1 MADLVLQCVREGRG
15 GRAWAQEWV
24 PAAAA
29 RLSPPG
35 LEARR
40 SRVIAAGG
48 ACAAVA
54 NLQTDGPRAA
64 QGVRVSEGPS
74 PGAAAILLG
83 AIIGE
88 AGEWWRVGA
97 DVPDGTYALL
107 RFDDAGVELVS
118 DGAATR
124 TLWYVYD
131 EQRFLAS
138 TSQRALVMLLGSLDL
153 DAQAVA
159 WLHSSG
165 TLGPEG
171 SWDRRVRR
179 LAPDSSVRL
188 QRRTWRVTTHERPVA
203 FEPVARSRREH
214 LGLLRE
220 ALIESCGSMD
230 IDPARWVLTL
240 SGGVDSRTVL
250 ASMVAAGTRPRCL
263 TWTTRAS
270 LRDPFSD
277 AAIARL
283 AARRFHAPHRL
294 VCLDN
299 AADMAIAVQRF
310 VELGEARTDQF
321 GGYMDGGAMWRAACE
336 SGLYGVIR
344 GDEPFAA
351 RKRSVSAEA
360 GRRGCGGAMVTD
372 YPSGH
377 LIRRLGL
384 AEQYW
389 PERLQ
394 PQPHE
399 AFEAH
404 RDRLSHQV
412 YTPTI
417 LAALN
422 ELKGRYLEVV
432 NPLLSR
438 RLLAVARSFPEDL
451 RMYGRPFYAIA
462 GHEAPLLP
470 YARSASTPSTS
481 VFLNDDRVLG
491 AVVTELASP
500 AVARIMTEEAAVSLL
515 AAMATHTPQ
524 PARVRARAAL
534 KAAHVVLPARLAAR
548 LAPRYVGP
556 ESLPAHKLAFRTTL
570 ASKMVALL
578 EADAAAVAKSG

>member
-1 MADLVLQCVREGRG
+1 ML
-15 GRAWAQEWV
+15 
-24 PAAAA
+24 AAAA
-29 RLSPPG
+29 RLSPAG

-40 SRVIAAGG
+40 PRVVAAGSV
-48 ACAAVA
+48 CAAVA
-54 NLQTDGPRAA
+54 NVQTDGPCAA
-64 QGVRVSEGPS
+64 QGVRVREGPA
-74 PGAAAILLG
+74 PGAAAVLLG

-88 AGEWWRVGA
+88 AGDWWRVGA
-97 DVPDGTYALL
+97 APPDGAYALV
-107 RFDDAGVELVS
+107 RSDDDGVELVT
-118 DGAATR
+118 DGAASR
-124 TLWYVYD
+124 TLWYAHD

-138 TSQRALVMLLGSLDL
+138 TSQRALVMLLGSFDL
-153 DAQAVA
+153 DAQTVA

-171 SWDRRVRR
+171 SWDARVRR
-179 LAPDSSVRL
+179 LAPDSSLRL
-188 QRRTWRVTTHERPVA
+188 QRRTWRVTTDERPVV

-230 IDPARWVLTL
+230 IDLGHWVLAL
-240 SGGVDSRTVL
+240 SGGVDSRTIL
-250 ASMVAAGTRPRCL
+250 ASMAAAGTRPRCL

-270 LRDPFSD
+270 LRDPLSD

-283 AARRFHAPHRL
+283 AARHFRAPHRFAR
-294 VCLDN
+294 LDR
-299 AADMAIAVQRF
+299 AADMAVAVQRF

-321 GGYMDGGAMWRAACE
+321 GGYVDGGEMWRAACE
-336 SGLYGVIR
+336 SGVCGVIR

-384 AEQYW
+384 AEQDW

-394 PQPHE
+394 PQPRE

-417 LAALN
+417 LGALN

-438 RLLAVARSFPEDL
+438 RLLAVARSFPEEL

-462 GHEAPLLP
+462 GREAPLLP
-470 YARSASTPSTS
+470 YARSASTPAAS
-481 VFLNDDRVLG
+481 VYLNDEGVLG
-491 AVVTELASP
+491 AVVTELTSP
-500 AVARIMTEEAAVSLL
+500 AAGRVVTEEAAVSLL
-515 AAMATHTPQ
+515 AAMATHAPQ
-524 PARVRARAAL
+524 PARARARSAL
-534 KAAHVVLPARLAAR
+534 KASQVVLPARLAAR

-556 ESLPAHKLAFRTTL
+556 EPLPAHKLAFRTTL
-570 ASKMVALL
+570 ASKMIALL
-578 EADAAAVAKSG
+578 EADAAAVGRSD